1 MPSPEALE
9 LAELIMSMPR
19 EKRSKAYKEAVDS
32 GIVFDFEPADQEAFV
47 KAVGAFTPELPKLPN
62 MHERKV
68 EMTYGP
74 TGAVPVLQLGPAQKA
89 AQEDISKIAANAPR
103 SLNPL
108 DWITSGGKSP
118 IPALVEGGANFL
130 AGAKDELLQGKP
142 GPWQQRLMGALAR
155 GGLNVAAGGAMNAA
169 AGREPEAG
177 SAHNIANILT
187 PSLPGA
193 KGVGLN
199 ALATGTAEGVD
210 TGSGLAGAGAAAL
223 SAATGGALKAAQA
236 AVRSG
241 MAAPAAR
248 EELATELYK
257 RRHAPPSAKGG
268 FDVLR
273 NNSELVAGITPIE
286 KRKFTEYK
294 PQDFVTKLKDLDDS
308 YSTNLAILQQKNREE
323 LSKIPQ
329 TTMTSAIQAKVDTA
343 NERFTVARQKLET
356 AYKSKR
362 LAVESSKRRM
372 DEIAASGFDIK
383 AMPKEVWNEA
393 KQLIGENEDVAYQR
407 IVDPIFSAKSY
418 SDLPAAAKQF
428 NQTVTNV
435 ATLAGKERAAVLK
448 GVRNAF
454 VTRLFQDDDVMNAG
468 QIVNPDSLRYRVESI
483 GPDMFNQI
491 FSDSPSAKSQASGA
505 YDAFKTVIDL
515 AEKGSRTN
523 LTHDVKVF
531 LTKNGPI
538 WLRGSKTGGFLDR
551 VANRITDFPLNTDK
565 ASPGTHSKGA
575 MAALGAT
582 GLLSGKTAA
591 AYAGLEIAEYTWDTF
606 FDKFA
611 KKNSRLMPILRS
623 LSEPSQNYSATSID
637 RAIQTMFDA
646 ADNKH
651 KRNLRNENWP
661 DSATELR

>member
-1 MPSPEALE
+1 MPNTIDISSIEDWDE
-9 LAELIMSMPR
+9 LDDYEQAELVAAIRKKGGNITGLDPKLLSQLSR
-19 EKRSKAYKEAVDS
+19 LGGY
-32 GIVFDFEPADQEAFV
+32 
-47 KAVGAFTPELPKLPN
+47 PELPDI
-62 MHERKV
+62 RTSGV
-68 EMTYGP
+68 EKQNVYGP
-74 TGAVPVLQLGPAQKA
+74 TGVTSVLQLGPAQKA
-89 AQEDISKIAANAPR
+89 AQQDISKIAANAPR
-103 SLNPL
+103 SLNPM

-142 GPWQQRLMGALAR
+142 GPWQQRLLAALAR

-177 SAHNIANILT
+177 SAHNIANIVT
-187 PSLPGA
+187 PALAGA

-199 ALATGTAEGVD
+199 ALSTGAAEMAD
-210 TGSGLAGAGAAAL
+210 TGSVGAGVGAAAL
-223 SAATGGALKAAQA
+223 SGGIGGALKGAQA
-236 AVRSG
+236 ATRSG

-268 FDVLR
+268 FDTLR
-273 NNSELVAGITPIE
+273 NNSELIAGITPSE
-286 KRKFTEYK
+286 KRKFTEYR
-294 PQDFVTKLKDLDDS
+294 PQDFSTKLKDLDDS
-308 YSTNLAILQQKNREE
+308 FANNLAILQQKNKEE

-329 TTMTSAIQAKVDTA
+329 TTMTSAVQSKLDMA
-343 NERFTVARQKLET
+343 NERFNLARQKLET

-362 LAVESSKRRM
+362 LAVESAQKRM

-393 KQLIGENEDVAYQR
+393 KQLIGENEDAAYQR
-407 IVDPIFSAKSY
+407 VVDPIFSAKSY

-435 ATLAGKERAAVLK
+435 ATLAGKDRAAVLK

-454 VTRLFQDDDVMNAG
+454 VTRLFQDDDVMKAG

-491 FSDSPSAKSQASGA
+491 FSDSPSTKSQASGA

-531 LTKNGPI
+531 LTQRGPV
-538 WLRGSKTGGFLDR
+538 WLRKATSGLM
-551 VANRITDFPLNTDK
+551 DFPLGSDK
-565 ASPGTHSKGA
+565 ASPLTHSKGA

-582 GLLSGKTAA
+582 GLISGKTAA
-591 AYAGLEIAEYTWDTF
+591 AYAGLEVAEYTWDTF

-646 ADNKH
+646 ADTK
-651 KRNLRNENWP
+651 
-661 DSATELR
+661 